1 MIDVHPQT
9 FQFSCLPL
17 NWKTAV
23 MKLFKYLFTLL
34 LTLVGTNTTVTAQSS
49 EPVIY
54 TPSIEPGLGYVFKTR
69 NDFDAIRI
77 RLDVRSVAFKNRMG
91 FYYTLEQNSNTP
103 FGKYVRDIAGI
114 SYNLNKNISVHAG
127 AGLWAQGI
135 ITDGIR
141 FWGLRKEMGVTY
153 RVQNFPL
160 TIVMGYSWWAG
171 PTATFGY
178 SFPFNVKGFNPG
190 RKVQRVRDTMYVVDT
205 TARIQEK
212 LEKDIQALEES
223 SKIYFDYK
231 TDTINNTEKIKLDE
245 LVKYMRENPKYKLE
259 IYGNTDQTGSV
270 EYNQDLSQRRAN
282 NTRNYLISQGIASN
296 RMKVLPLGKTKAV
309 GTETEIDKAKLRSVE
324 FEIIRK

>member
-1 MIDVHPQT
+1 MKVYKSYLLVLIAVLT
-9 FQFSCLPL
+9 FWG
-17 NWKTAV
+17 NA
-23 MKLFKYLFTLL
+23 
-34 LTLVGTNTTVTAQSS
+34 TAQSD
-49 EPVIY
+49 PVVY

-69 NDFDAIRI
+69 SDHDAIRL

-114 SYNLNKNISVHAG
+114 SYNLNKNFSVHAG

-153 RVQNFPL
+153 RVENFPL

-178 SFPFNVKGFNPG
+178 SFPINVKSFNPG

-212 LEKDIQALEES
+212 LEQDIQALEES
-223 SKIYFDYK
+223 SRIYFDYK
-231 TDTINNTEKIKLDE
+231 SDTINNTEKIKLDE
-245 LVKYMRENPKYKLE
+245 LVKYMKEHPKYKLE

-270 EYNQDLSQRRAN
+270 EYNQALSDRRAN
-282 NTRNYLISQGIASN
+282 NTRTYLISQGIASN

-309 GTETEIDKAKLRSVE
+309 GTETEIDKAKLRCVE

>member
-1 MIDVHPQT
+1 MKFI
-9 FQFSCLPL
+9 QFILI
-17 NWKTAV
+17 
-23 MKLFKYLFTLL
+23 LL
-34 LTLVGTNTTVTAQSS
+34 LTLVGSNNTVTAQSS

-54 TPSIEPGLGYVFKTR
+54 TPSIEPGIGYVFKTR
-69 NDFDAIRI
+69 SDHDAIRL

-91 FYYTLEQNSNTP
+91 FYYTLEQNSSTP
-103 FGKYVRDIAGI
+103 FGKYVRDIAGV
-114 SYNLNKNISVHAG
+114 SYNLNKNFSVHAG

-153 RVQNFPL
+153 RVENFPL

-178 SFPFNVKGFNPG
+178 SFPINVKRFAPA
-190 RKVQRVRDTMYVVDT
+190 RKVQSVRDTMYVVDT

-212 LEKDIQALEES
+212 LEQDIQALEES

-231 TDTINNTEKIKLDE
+231 SDTINNTEMIKLDE
-245 LVKYMRENPKYKLE
+245 LVKYLKEHPKYKLE

-270 EYNQDLSQRRAN
+270 EYNQALSDRRAN
-282 NTRNYLISQGIASN
+282 NTRLYLIGQGIASN

-309 GTETEIDKAKLRSVE
+309 GTETEIDKAKLRCVE